1 MMATERCA
9 GVDEAGRGALAGPV
23 VAAAV
28 ILDEQNTITGLADS
42 KKLDANTRELLA
54 EEIKYS
60 SISWAIGIGDVA
72 EIDQLNILEATM
84 LAMKRA
90 LESLPIPPDKA
101 LIDGNRVPSV
111 SIPTQAIIRGDA
123 LEAAISAASIIA
135 KVTRDHMMVQIDK
148 QYPYY
153 GFASHKGYGTPVHRS
168 ALQKLGAT
176 PMHRKTFS
184 PVRRCLNQLNMV

>member
-1 MMATERCA
+1 MATERCA

-28 ILDEQNTITGLADS
+28 ILDERNTITGLADS
-42 KKLDANTRELLA
+42 KKLDANTREVLA
-54 EEIKYS
+54 EEIKKS
-60 SISWAIGIGDVA
+60 SICWATGVGSVA
-72 EIDQLNILEATM
+72 EIDQINILEATM

-90 LESLPIPPDKA
+90 LESLSIPPDKA

-111 SIPTQAIIRGDA
+111 VIPTQAIVRGDA

-184 PVRRCLNQLNMV
+184 PVKQCLNQLNMV